1 MIDATENVE
10 HKEIISAAFR
20 SVDKQLDEFSEGM
33 MELRAKGIS
42 TAGFIVAEVIAQVTE
57 K

>member
-20 SVDKQLDEFSEGM
+20 SLDKQLDEFSEAK
-33 MELRAKGIS
+33 MELRAKGIH
-42 TAGFIVAEVIAQVTE
+42 TAGFIVAEVIAPVTA